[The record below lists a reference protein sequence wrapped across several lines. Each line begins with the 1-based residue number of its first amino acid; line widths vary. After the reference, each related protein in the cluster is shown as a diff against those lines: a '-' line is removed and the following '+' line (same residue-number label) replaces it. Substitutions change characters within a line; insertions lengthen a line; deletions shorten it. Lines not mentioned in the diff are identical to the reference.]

1 MPRFDFLYDGLESD
15 CMAFRRLY
23 SGDVLVLGA
32 VSFIESLAFSIP
44 FAYFPNYALSLGATV
59 ASIGLFTSSFMAAS
73 ALLSP
78 KIGSASD
85 KIGRKR
91 LMLWGLLGDV
101 IFGALTG
108 LVPTWHW
115 LLLIRTV
122 NGAVTAAATLP
133 AEALLIDKVPVH
145 RRGEAVGFVA
155 SCAIIGRNVGPA
167 FGGSTQFV
175 ASQFL
180 DVISSY
186 RVPYFIDAAF
196 AMLAMVLVAWKISE
210 KPTASATT
218 SSNSRVNPDSSS
230 PSKPPKVK
238 YPSAFKIL
246 LLCAFANGI
255 ALGFILPITA
265 LFFQDKFGIEPIV
278 IGSIM
283 TIAGL
288 AGFLASWIA
297 GRISDR
303 LGRKP
308 LIAIGGFSTRCCGI
322 VLPFTANVG
331 QAAFFLSIRSLG
343 FNIFM
348 PAMQAL
354 RADVVPKEVRG
365 KMFGL
370 YNTFF
375 NAGDIVGP
383 IISTVLYDIYRTAS
397 WNIGGITVP
406 GYGIPFFVNSILGI
420 VTTSVL
426 IAFVKETV
434 DTTQRGKKGLASLEA
449 S

>member
-1 MPRFDFLYDGLESD
+1 
-15 CMAFRRLY
+15 MAFRKLY
-23 SGDVLVLGA
+23 SSDVLVLGT

-44 FAYFPNYALSLGATV
+44 FSYFPNYAISLGATV

-78 KIGSASD
+78 KIGSVSD
-85 KIGRKR
+85 KIGRKKI
-91 LMLWGLLGDV
+91 MLWGLLGDI

-108 LVPTWHW
+108 LVPTWQW
-115 LLLIRTV
+115 LLLVRTI

-133 AEALLIDKVPVH
+133 AEALLIDKVPLE

-167 FGGSTQFV
+167 FGGSTQYI

-186 RVPYFIDAAF
+186 RVPYFVDAAF
-196 AMLAMVLVAWKISE
+196 AASAMILVAWKISE
-210 KPTASATT
+210 KTT
-218 SSNSRVNPDSSS
+218 NPSKLSTNVTSPDSDVPPS
-230 PSKPPKVK
+230 PSRTDVKVK
-238 YPSAFKIL
+238 YPRAFKIL
-246 LLCAFANGI
+246 LATAFANGI
-255 ALGFILPITA
+255 ALGFILPIIA
-265 LFFQDKFGIEPIV
+265 LFFQDKFGLEPIV

-297 GRISDR
+297 GRISDQ

-308 LIAIGGFSTRCCGI
+308 LIAIGGFSTRSCGLI
-322 VLPFTANVG
+322 LPFSADIG
-331 QAAFFLSIRSLG
+331 QAAFLLSIRSLG

-354 RADVVPKEVRG
+354 RADIVPKEVRG
-365 KMFGL
+365 KLFGL

-375 NAGDIVGP
+375 TAGDIVGP
-383 IISTVLYDIYRTAS
+383 IVSTLLYDIFRFTS
-397 WNIGGITVP
+397 WNVGGLSIP
-406 GYGIPFFVNSILGI
+406 GYGIPFYVNSILGI
-420 VTTSVL
+420 ITTAVL
-426 IAFVKETV
+426 LLFVQETV
-434 DTTQRGKKGLASLEA
+434 GAKHQAKKEAQDISAS
-449 S
+449 